1 MAEQKSIQGLLSP
14 GYLYFYVMIRT
25 MNNRMDI
32 LTTISKEFSKAR
44 RDKRDDSFLSR
55 EFFFF
60 VFESETISNLE
71 TNLFVPEREGEGGE
85 REVARHSGREQ
96 KREQLSSTPG
106 SVSLS

>member
-1 MAEQKSIQGLLSP
+1 MYFNRGVSTEQKSIQGLLSP

-32 LTTISKEFSKAR
+32 PTTISKEFSAR

-71 TNLFVPEREGEGGE
+71 TNLFVPEREGGGG
-85 REVARHSGREQ
+85 V
-96 KREQLSSTPG
+96 
-106 SVSLS
+106 